1 MEKFQNRI
9 WSFLDH
15 YLWTG
20 LCHCYNAE
28 THSFPAMFNTWGPKK
43 IERGQKQ
50 KLQYQFFFET
60 DTDTFIGTKFFRNW
74 YWYFFRYQRFFKPI
88 PILFPIPK
96 YFETDT
102 IKNGKVSKLR
112 SFETEMSHSANN
124 QNNHWNTEWQ
134 LQSYLTCFQYEQP
147 GQVFLLQLITPLPP
161 ARIVTVSIIHV
172 IFVVVHLLSSPSQN
186 LKQRYCLLLMAV

>member
-1 MEKFQNRI
+1 
-9 WSFLDH
+9 
-15 YLWTG
+15 
-20 LCHCYNAE
+20 
-28 THSFPAMFNTWGPKK
+28 MFNTWGPKK

-172 IFVVVHLLSSPSQN
+172 IFVVVHNIKLCFHLHHKTWSKDIASCWWLFKSLPAAAWIQIS
-186 LKQRYCLLLMAV
+186 K